1 MKINFDKKFLL
12 FLILI
17 IILILNFLIFVPKFI
32 WGDEAWSASI
42 SSMGLIESIKNSL
55 NDFHPPLYHIL
66 LSIILYIIPNSSLLL
81 KILSLIFGILT
92 LYLILFKLNNFIGE
106 NESNY
111 LSIFLTFS
119 PFFLY
124 TFSIVRMYP
133 LVVLLSIISIISFF
147 EILSE
152 SKKSN
157 FIKYVIS
164 NLLMM
169 LTHYLS
175 IPLFFIQGL
184 YFLIKKNFKGFKIF
198 IINGIIY
205 LPFSYIFLIQ
215 LKRRLSLT
223 RGWGNILPQ
232 TFFSDFFSYLFL
244 NSKNVSI
251 FLILI
256 FIFLIILSFFRIKND
271 AQKFFSLYFLTYLLM
286 FYLITLKLGSL
297 YFHYIS
303 LIILPSYF
311 LITKGVLFFEKYKEK
326 ILIFIII
333 ILFSFIPITF
343 IKGYPEIEKIQ
354 NEIKNKNV
362 FFLNK
367 YEMYRFTFGIK
378 GDFKFIMDL
387 PLNNFTLDN
396 EKKINFAIDLLKKE
410 EKPFI
415 LVYSSVGS
423 DLLSIYDPK
432 GKLKKFLEENSYEKI
447 TYGIYSESPAFLYYL
462 KSLK

>member
-1 MKINFDKKFLL
+1 MRILKDRYFIL
-12 FLILI
+12 FLILST
-17 IILILNFLIFVPKFI
+17 ILIINFIIFVPKFI

-42 SSMGLIESIKNSL
+42 SSMGLIESVKNSL

-66 LSIILYIIPNSSLLL
+66 LSFILYIFPDNGLFL

-92 LYLILFKLNNFIGE
+92 LYFILFKLNNFIG
-106 NESNY
+106 NDESIY
-111 LSIFLTFS
+111 LSILLTFS

-133 LVVLLSIISIISFF
+133 LVILLSIISIISFF
-147 EILSE
+147 QILSE
-152 SKKSN
+152 SKNSY
-157 FIKYVIS
+157 FIKYIIF

-175 IPLFFIQGL
+175 IPLFFLQGL

-198 IINGIIY
+198 IITGIFY
-205 LPFSYIFLIQ
+205 LPFSYIFFIQ

-223 RGWGNILPQ
+223 RGWGNILPEN
-232 TFFSDFFSYLFL
+232 FFSDFFSYLFL
-244 NSKNVSI
+244 NNKNVTI

-256 FIFLIILSFFRIKND
+256 FIILLIFGFLKIKND
-271 AQKFFSLYFLTYLLM
+271 SQKFFSLYFLSYFLM
-286 FYLITLKLGSL
+286 FYLVTIKLGSL

-311 LITKGVLFFEKYKEK
+311 LITKGILIFEKYKEK
-326 ILIFIII
+326 ILLFVIII
-333 ILFSFIPITF
+333 FFSYTPVTF
-343 IKGYPEIEKIQ
+343 IKAYPEIEKIQ
-354 NEIKNKNV
+354 NEIKNENV
-362 FFLNK
+362 IFLNK

-378 GDFKFIMDL
+378 GNYKYLMDL
-387 PLNNFTLDN
+387 PLNNFTLDS
-396 EKKINFAIDLLKKE
+396 EQKINFAIDSLKKE
-410 EKPFI
+410 EKTFI

-447 TYGIYSESPAFLYYL
+447 TYGIYSESPAFLYFL
-462 KSLK
+462 KSPE